1 MTPQSLDQIK
11 IWRVGRKVNEFN
23 LELFGESLNKAA
35 FLITGIIQ
43 KQGHDFA
50 GMFGGQ
56 GMKQVANTER
66 VDIRVVGNRHH
77 FTRHRIQCPKD
88 IEPLSPRSGIDKEAL
103 KAPEETEEGLQD
115 KMRSIDEVHLL
126 ATVFSVVQIA
136 F

>member
-1 MTPQSLDQIK
+1 M
-11 IWRVGRKVNEFN
+11 
-23 LELFGESLNKAA
+23 FGESLNKAA

-88 IEPLSPRSGIDKEAL
+88 IEPLSPRSGIDKEAM
-103 KAPEETEEGLQD
+103 KAPEEAEKRLQD
-115 KMRSIDEVHLL
+115 KMRRINEIHVLTPL
-126 ATVFSVVQIA
+126 FGLRKIW

>member
-1 MTPQSLDQIK
+1 M
-11 IWRVGRKVNEFN
+11 
-23 LELFGESLNKAA
+23 
-35 FLITGIIQ
+35 ITGIIQ

-56 GMKQVANTER
+56 GMKQVANTAC
-66 VDIRVVGNRHH
+66 VDIGVVGNRHH
-77 FTRHRIQCPKD
+77 FMRNGIPCPKD

-115 KMRSIDEVHLL
+115 KMRRIDEVHLL